1 MTATNA
7 LREAGERRAAAAN
20 EGATPAGAEFR
31 SQTAPN
37 GVAARRAS
45 FPAQMRV
52 STVQRDGKTFHEVT
66 GTASAYEQPYDMWDW
81 AGPYKEVVSAGA
93 GSKSLATKPDV
104 HYLVNHT
111 GLSLARTLAGSL
123 NLWEDERGLGYK
135 ALLNPQRDEVRNLV
149 LAMQDGLI
157 TENSFAFM
165 IDRGDWSDDFTE
177 FRIQQYDI
185 DRGDVSAVNYGANPF
200 TDPAGRSQE
209 IFAALEKMPAGAAR
223 EALTRLSRRPDLSL
237 RALSTEDAACV
248 AQALGWF
255 TAIDNI
261 VDEAQE
267 ALAAYLGIANPDAD
281 EMDDMAGMDPGMSMT
296 PRGKTAPTLEIELTG
311 RSTSETDAWLASV
324 LAKQH

>member
-1 MTATNA
+1 MTA
-7 LREAGERRAAAAN
+7 LHEAAQRRAAAAK
-20 EGATPAGAEFR
+20 EGRAPSGVEFR
-31 SQTAPN
+31 SQTVPN
-37 GVAARRAS
+37 GVAARRAA

-52 STVQRDGKTFHEVT
+52 STVMRDGKAFHEVS

-81 AGPYKEVVSAGA
+81 AGPYKEVVSAAAGA
-93 GSKSLATKPDV
+93 KSLAAKPDV

-111 GLSLARTLAGSL
+111 GLSLARTRAGSL
-123 NLWEDERGLGYK
+123 QLWEDERGLGYK

-165 IDRGDWSDDFTE
+165 IDRGDWSEDFTE

-185 DRGDVSAVNYGANPF
+185 DRGDVSAVNYGANPY
-200 TDPAGRSQE
+200 TDPSARSQE
-209 IFAALEKMPAGAAR
+209 IFQALEAMPTGAAR
-223 EALTRLSRRPDLSL
+223 EALTRLARRSDMKF
-237 RALSTEDAACV
+237 RAGVQDAPDAAQI

-255 TAIDNI
+255 SAIDNI

-267 ALAAYLGIANPDAD
+267 ALAAYLGIPNPDAD
-281 EMDDMAGMDPGMSMT
+281 EMDDMSGMDMGNMMT
-296 PRGKTAPTLEIELTG
+296 PRGTKAPKLEIELTG
-311 RSTSETDAWLASV
+311 RSTSETDAWLAQV